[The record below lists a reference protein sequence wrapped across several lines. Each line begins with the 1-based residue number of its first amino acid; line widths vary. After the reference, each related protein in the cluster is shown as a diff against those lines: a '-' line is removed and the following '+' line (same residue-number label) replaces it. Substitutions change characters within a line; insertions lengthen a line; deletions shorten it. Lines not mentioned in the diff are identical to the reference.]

1 MDNRITYEWYQKSYS
16 QEGLSAQRRWPNEE
30 LCRFMGRNFFNIS
43 FNERK
48 DIKILEAGCGSGANL
63 KMIVQEGFDTY
74 GLDLSDEA
82 INMVKDIFGSR
93 ENFHVLA
100 GDMLS
105 LPNGNNMFDA
115 VVDVFSANCLTEKQF
130 GLFCEELYRVLKVG
144 GKFFSYTPSKGS
156 DAWMKKKKED
166 MLDFSTV
173 NGMNNK
179 EQPYYGNFY
188 PWRFMDID
196 DIGRFFDKEKF
207 VINYTEKV
215 IRTYNKTKTKF
226 EFLVFEV
233 QKI

>member
-82 INMVKDIFGSR
+82 INMVKDILGSR

-105 LPNGNNMFDA
+105 LPYGNNMFDA
-115 VVDVFSANCLTEKQF
+115 VVDVFSANCLTEK
-130 GLFCEELYRVLKVG
+130 
-144 GKFFSYTPSKGS
+144 
-156 DAWMKKKKED
+156 
-166 MLDFSTV
+166 
-173 NGMNNK
+173 
-179 EQPYYGNFY
+179 
-188 PWRFMDID
+188 
-196 DIGRFFDKEKF
+196 
-207 VINYTEKV
+207 
-215 IRTYNKTKTKF
+215 
-226 EFLVFEV
+226 
-233 QKI
+233 